1 MNRIN
6 RAEEI
11 SIDTNVP
18 LNVPRPTVT
27 VGQLIEIVN
36 FAYEENVINY
46 WEIEYLEAK
55 KSKLK
60 IGGFEHNYTYSFKIK
75 DFSET
80 DEGKIFEI
88 NVDTIRLGIERLLM
102 GNTKVG
108 NIIRDDIL
116 ENLKNNEI
124 EAIDSDAVDCI
135 VQAGLFGEIVYG

>member
-55 KSKLK
+55 K
-60 IGGFEHNYTYSFKIK
+60 
-75 DFSET
+75 
-80 DEGKIFEI
+80 
-88 NVDTIRLGIERLLM
+88 
-102 GNTKVG
+102 
-108 NIIRDDIL
+108 
-116 ENLKNNEI
+116 
-124 EAIDSDAVDCI
+124 
-135 VQAGLFGEIVYG
+135 VQAKDRWLRAQLHLLIQDQGLQRDR